1 MANAQPA
8 SAVPNF
14 ADRPMV
20 RYAVLTLGAVACI
33 LVAVPVIP
41 FLGSERGVPGPT
53 VTDAVRPAAAV
64 VALACAWVAWTAVAC
79 VVGRLLNAA
88 VGLFVLGCG
97 VATVAGR
104 CGTVM
109 DAAFDGDALLPIA
122 VETLA
127 WGVMTAAASAC
138 VFRVSGPLI
147 DIPARSKGASFAS
160 EALNADA
167 LRGMVSGLLC
177 VAALW
182 FLVRTGLKGQAIGA
196 AVVGSVAMAFAARR
210 MLGGAQPILLA
221 AAPVLM
227 AGLAQ
232 AWTAYTFKAPIDQAV
247 IAHALPGW
255 SMAMPADVAAGA
267 LIGLPIGLGWSKPS
281 EDAG

>member
-79 VVGRLLNAA
+79 AVGRLLNAA

-232 AWTAYTFKAPIDQAV
+232 AWTAYTFKAPIDKAV